1 MRIGKI
7 AREDDPTVI
16 WKDFEKLWN
25 KFGESSTSWFNLLRL
40 IFRVVGCRTTLICL
54 MLGILRACLN
64 IALPLISKV
73 LIDSF
78 QQEGD
83 LDVFVQILL
92 ILMLS
97 FFPFIAALCDGH
109 LQFRGKRASMHLY
122 EAFTIAIYNKS
133 LVLTAGMYICIIW

>member
-1 MRIGKI
+1 MSSCIGKV
-7 AREDDPTVI
+7 AREDDPAVI
-16 WKDFEKLWN
+16 WEDFERVWN
-25 KFGESSTSWFNLLRL
+25 SLGDQKHKWSNLVWV

-54 MLGILRACLN
+54 LLGILRSTLN

-83 LDVFVQILL
+83 LDVFIQILL

-97 FFPFIAALCDGH
+97 FFPFVAALCDGH

-133 LVLTAGMYICIIW
+133 LVLTAGL